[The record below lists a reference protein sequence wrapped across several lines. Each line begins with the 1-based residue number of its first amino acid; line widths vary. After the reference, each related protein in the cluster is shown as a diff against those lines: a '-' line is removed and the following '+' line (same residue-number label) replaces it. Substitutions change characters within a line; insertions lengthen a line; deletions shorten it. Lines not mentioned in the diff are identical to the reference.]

1 MPNDLWFNLCGAILA
16 AAIILIAQVG
26 RSIPSFQ
33 NRIFKRLTFV
43 TLLINLLELMRQGII
58 FGGMEGNAVMRI
70 VGNALAFT
78 AGILMLTIPALSAFY
93 VCGIFNLQMNK
104 SQRCLIMELPALLE
118 MLVFC
123 IGIFVPYMYEIDGR
137 GIVYHFPLAGII
149 FLQLAYYASFS
160 VYQVITK
167 GIMLTGEKRASL
179 WGFFFLT
186 MTEIPIRLLSGS
198 SSFYQFEL
206 VLCLLFCEFTLQ
218 NPSEDLDLDPDSGFW
233 NRNAYRS
240 MLTTEFSKQKPFLL
254 IGILIE
260 NLSIIRRTLGID
272 NTETL
277 ISYVGN
283 FTKELTGGTVLFRI
297 DKDSL
302 VIMIPDAKDSQEL
315 ADRIRKKFTE
325 TWSLDDQE
333 LVLYAHMCIL
343 ECPKHAQDVPET
355 LRLISLM
362 TQEAQNQGKDMITMA
377 EMDISSGVRIQEVDR
392 IVKHALENRLLEVYY
407 QPIYT
412 PDRDAY
418 MSAEAL
424 LRLHDPQKGFISPE
438 EFIPIAEHNGMII
451 RIGQFVL
458 NEVCKMLK
466 ETETLNYGIDY
477 VEVNLSIVEC
487 IQSDLAENVI
497 RTLERHNILPK
508 RVNLEI
514 TETAE
519 SLSGMI
525 HENIARLSEAG
536 FSFSLDDFGT
546 GYSNL
551 MRTIE
556 LPISIIKLDKS
567 LIAPATKSARAYNA
581 LGDIVRMNKEMGYES
596 VVEGVETAEESV
608 MVREMGCEHIQGF
621 YYAKPMTKREFLQ
634 FLNEKNA
641 AYTDRKG
648 R

>member
-1 MPNDLWFNLCGAILA
+1 MPYGLWFNLCGVILA
-16 AAIILIAQVG
+16 AALIVIAGIG

-33 NRIFKRLTFV
+33 NKIFKNMTII
-43 TLLINLLELMRQGII
+43 TLLINLLEVVRQLII
-58 FGGMEGNAVMRI
+58 FGSMEENAVMRMT
-70 VGNALAFT
+70 GNVMAFS
-78 AGILMLTIPALSAFY
+78 AGILMLTIPAISALY
-93 VCGIFNLQMNK
+93 VCGIFNLQMNRHH
-104 SQRCLIMELPALLE
+104 RCMIMLIPVLFELT
-118 MLVFC
+118 VFC
-123 IGIFVPYMYEIDGR
+123 LGLVLPGMYEIGEM
-137 GIVYHFPLAGII
+137 GIVYHFPFAGIL
-149 FLQLAYYASFS
+149 FLQLGYYASFS

-167 GIMLTGEKRASL
+167 GKMLTGEKRASL
-179 WGFFFLT
+179 WGFYFLT
-186 MTEIPIRLLSGS
+186 LTEIPIRLISGS

-218 NPSEDLDLDPDSGFW
+218 NPSEDLDTASGFW
-233 NRNAYRS
+233 NRNAYKR
-240 MLTTEFSKQKPFLL
+240 MVAAEFLVQKPFIL
-254 IGILIE
+254 IGISIE
-260 NLSIIRRTLGID
+260 NLSIIRKTLGSGNI
-272 NTETL
+272 ETL
-277 ISYVGN
+277 IYHVGE
-283 FTKELTGGTVLFRI
+283 FTKELSGHAVLFRT
-297 DKDSL
+297 DNDSL
-302 VIMIPDAKDSQEL
+302 VIMIPNTDDSGKFAEQ
-315 ADRIRKKFTE
+315 IKKKFAE
-325 TWSLDDQE
+325 AWKLDDQE
-333 LVLYAHMCIL
+333 IILYAHICLL

-362 TQEAQNQGKDMITMA
+362 TRQARNQGKDIITMA
-377 EMDISSGVRIQEVDR
+377 EMDIASGERIQEVDR

-412 PDRDAY
+412 PDRNAY

-424 LRLHDPQKGFISPE
+424 LRLHDPQKGFIFPA
-438 EFIPIAEHNGMII
+438 EFIPIAEHNGMIV

-466 ETETLNYGIDY
+466 ETEAHNYGIEY

-497 RTLERHNILPK
+497 RTLERHHILPK
-508 RVNLEI
+508 RINLEI

-556 LPISIIKLDKS
+556 MPISIVKLDKS

-581 LGDIVRMNKEMGYES
+581 LSDIVRMNKEMGYEC
-596 VVEGVETAEESV
+596 VVEGVETAEESL
-608 MVREMGCEHIQGF
+608 MVQQMGCEHIQGF
-621 YYAKPMTKREFLQ
+621 FYAKPMTKREFLQ
-634 FLNEKNA
+634 FLNERNT
-641 AYTDRKG
+641 AYTDGKG